1 MVDIALEGARL
12 NAILIAAIELKLFD
26 AVADESL
33 PISEI
38 AARADISVRGCQAIA
53 DGLIGLR
60 IWRVSDG
67 LYCNTSGTQKILR
80 SDSVDYIGDHQP
92 ELFKYWMPI
101 FSDVARFAKSGEP
114 PHAIDSDETK
124 YFWSQLTPMLAK
136 KAGNVAS
143 YCYQTFDMKRDGA
156 SLLDIGGGGSAL
168 YASTILALNE
178 SATATQIDW
187 PHINDS
193 ASARIAEIDATERF
207 SRKDGDF
214 HDINFG
220 TDEFDY
226 VVMSNIIHQE
236 SSESVGELI
245 ARCAKSLKRGGR
257 LIVSDWIVD
266 DGRTGPNPSLF
277 FNFTMLLLSSDGKTY
292 EKSEIAGMFE
302 KTGLSAIEF
311 LKTDDYETIA
321 TGIKG

>member
-12 NAILIAAIELKLFD
+12 NAILIAAIELRLFD
-26 AVADESL
+26 AVAGESL

-38 AARADISVRGCQAIA
+38 ADRADISVRGCQAIA
-53 DGLIGLR
+53 DGLVGLR
-60 IWRVSDG
+60 IWRVTDG
-67 LYCNTSGTQKILR
+67 LYCNTPGTEKLLR
-80 SDSVDYIGDHQP
+80 SDSDDYIGDHQP

-101 FSDVARFAKSGEP
+101 FSDVARFAKTGKP

-136 KAGNVAS
+136 KAGNVAI
-143 YCYQTFDMKRDGA
+143 YCYQTFDMQREGA
-156 SLLDIGGGGSAL
+156 RLLDIGGGGSAL
-168 YASTILALNE
+168 YASTILVGNE

-187 PHINDS
+187 PHIND
-193 ASARIAEIDATERF
+193 AAAARVAEVDATERF
-207 SRKDGDF
+207 SRVDGDF
-214 HDINFG
+214 HDVDFG

-245 ARCAKSLKRGGR
+245 ARCAKSLRRGGR

-266 DGRTGPNPSLF
+266 EGRTGPNPSLF

-292 EKSEIAGMFE
+292 ERSEVAEMYE
-302 KTGLSAIEF
+302 KAGLSGIEF

-321 TGIKG
+321 TAVKS